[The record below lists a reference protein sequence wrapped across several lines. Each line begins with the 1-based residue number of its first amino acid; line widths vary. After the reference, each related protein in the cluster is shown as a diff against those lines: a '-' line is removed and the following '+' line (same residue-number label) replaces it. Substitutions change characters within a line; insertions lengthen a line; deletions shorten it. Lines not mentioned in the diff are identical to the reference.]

1 MSTRQLFSAS
11 RPASG
16 RKSALSWA
24 ADQSSVLPNSVLYLL
39 PPEVDDETVHDSWE
53 QYGNPLAIEIT
64 PFDEIVDRL
73 YEGSTYEG
81 ESVYAS
87 GEQRRWLVEAALTQI
102 DDPTNPL
109 HLDGEPT
116 VGLVEQAMELLTLL
130 EFAGLDSPKTVHK
143 RLEELGLHQLASPLS
158 IFFQYVLAIR
168 EEAFGSKLTFR
179 SERYLHSIR
188 RGPDIIPTILNT
200 TDVVV
205 VGAFQTLS
213 PLERDLLDQ
222 LASVFDTAVVFP
234 RVTDTPS
241 PTGVDQA
248 VSRLAQWYESIGF
261 DTAEGARRIGSVGQ
275 SPRDRLAHS
284 LYRYEHSAEQSVE
297 LPQEIS
303 VHSYPTIRHEVAG
316 LAREIRSL
324 IADGLSPEQ
333 ICVAVYD
340 EDTYTELLAQQL
352 NRADVPVTY
361 DTQRSFFETATGGL
375 FEAVLDL
382 GTEQRRQDPLVRL
395 LSNPLVMPE
404 QGSVTEEIVQLAERM
419 ESTRVDRLR
428 EQLDDSAVE
437 VVDNIV
443 AASQDFVEM
452 TDLVQAREELL
463 AALAVPVDDQGTGL
477 ADDLELPGKAED
489 EESSAL
495 FLSARVC
502 ESLTAVDSETSIAE
516 IRRALEQTTIDT
528 TVGRQSNSVRIASPT
543 HAISNSFS
551 YVFAP
556 GLTSEHTPSPVRRLA
571 FARKL
576 KDSHPDFAAADPV
589 RRTQYTFGLL
599 LASETRLQLSMPEKN
614 ANGDPYVLA
623 DVLMELKRL
632 TDIKI
637 ESQGMSATTPAT
649 HEDVYRSLAKSLETG
664 GITESGIQA
673 DVDSFDIEIA
683 GAHPQSRL
691 KEGLDVAAA
700 RGQSEIGKYDAQV
713 SANIVD
719 QFRDSDRPFSPSS
732 LETYAS
738 CGFKFYMESVL
749 DIEADDEITIELDA
763 LDAGTYVH
771 DVLEQFYREWL
782 SRGHTAVTEGN
793 LNEAQSVL
801 YEVASTELQTVRA
814 NETAFHQNWSA
825 SLFDGLSTTNNE
837 YGDPEADPGLLR
849 RFLDAEVTLAARDA
863 QPAKFEAH
871 VGLGTEDPDA
881 NVISA
886 APVRVPN
893 SDVSIHGKIDRIDL
907 TTDGGIVAYDY
918 KTGSTPSESDTLDG
932 LKFQLPAYLLM
943 ASEIFGSD
951 PIGASYYQ
959 VNPSSSISFHAGT
972 IGAEADATYH
982 TKQSTKPLRRHYT
995 LEFDEREEFREFLYN
1010 DVVSRIRDVSNAVQS
1025 GSFHPTV
1032 LDPDTA
1038 GCEYCEYRDACD
1050 VRHHRR
1056 HEIRGDLEEKDIP
1069 RYIPATEGST
1079 NE

>member
-1 MSTRQLFSAS
+1 MSTHQLFSAS

-16 RKSALSWA
+16 RKSALRWA
-24 ADQSSVLPNSVLYLL
+24 AEQSSGLPNSVLYLL
-39 PPEVDDETVHDSWE
+39 PPEVDDETVYDSWK
-53 QYGNPLAIEIT
+53 QYGNPLAIDIT
-64 PFDEIVDRL
+64 RFDEVVDRL
-73 YEGSTYEG
+73 YEESTYEG

-109 HLDGEPT
+109 YPDGGPT

-130 EFAGLDSPKTVHK
+130 EFAGLDSPEAVHE
-143 RLEELGLHQLASPLS
+143 RLEELGLHQLANPLS
-158 IFFQYVLAIR
+158 TFVQYVFSIR
-168 EEAFGSKLTFR
+168 EEAFGSRLTFR

-188 RGPDIIPTILNT
+188 RGPDIIPAILDT

-241 PTGVDQA
+241 PVGVDQA

-261 DTAEGARRIGSVGQ
+261 DTRDGARRIDSGGQ
-275 SPRDRLAHS
+275 SPRERLAHS
-284 LYRYEHSAEQSVE
+284 LYRYEHSADQSVE
-297 LPQEIS
+297 LPEDTSI
-303 VHSYPTIRHEVAG
+303 HSYPTIRHEVAG

-352 NRADVPVTY
+352 DRADVPVTY
-361 DTQRSFFETATGGL
+361 DTQRSFFETTTGGL
-375 FEAVLDL
+375 FEAALDL
-382 GTEQRRQDPLVRL
+382 GTDPDRQDPLVRL

-404 QGSVTEEIVQLAERM
+404 QESVTKEIVQLAERM

-428 EQLDDSAVE
+428 EQLDNSAVA

-443 AASQDFVEM
+443 VASQNFVEM
-452 TDLVQAREELL
+452 SDLVQAREELL

-477 ADDLELPGKAED
+477 ADDLELPGKTGD

-502 ESLTAVDSETSIAE
+502 ESLTAVDSETSIDE
-516 IRRALEQTTIDT
+516 IRRALEQITIDT
-528 TVGRQSNSVRIASPT
+528 TVGRQSDSVRIASPT

-556 GLTSEHTPSPVRRLA
+556 GLTSEHTPSSVRRLA

-576 KDSHPDFAAADPV
+576 NDSHPDFAAADPV

-599 LASETRLQLSMPEKN
+599 LASEATLQLSMPEKN
-614 ANGDPYVLA
+614 PNGDPYVLA

-632 TDIKI
+632 TDIEI
-637 ESQGMSATTPAT
+637 ESQDLSATTPAT

-664 GITESGIQA
+664 GITESGIRA
-673 DVDSFDIEIA
+673 DADSFDIEIA
-683 GAHPQSRL
+683 GAHPESRL
-691 KEGLDVAAA
+691 KEGLNVTAA
-700 RGQSEIGKYDAQV
+700 RGQSEIGKYDAQI

-719 QFRDSDRPFSPSS
+719 QFRDDDRPFSSSS

-782 SRGHTAVTEGN
+782 DRGHTAITEEN
-793 LNEAQSVL
+793 LDEAQSVL
-801 YEVASTELQTVRA
+801 YEVASTELQTIRA

-825 SLFDGLSTTNNE
+825 SLFDGLSVANNE
-837 YGDPEADPGLLR
+837 YGDPEADPGLFR
-849 RFLDAEVTLAARDA
+849 RFLDAEGTLAVRDA
-863 QPAKFEAH
+863 QPAELEAH
-871 VGLGTEDPDA
+871 VGLGIEDPDA

-886 APVRVPN
+886 DPVRLPN

-907 TTDGGIVAYDY
+907 TTDGNVVAYDY
-918 KTGSTPSESDTLDG
+918 KTGSTPSESETLDG

-972 IGAEADATYH
+972 IGAEADASYH
-982 TKQSTKPLRRHYT
+982 TQQTPKPLRRHYT
-995 LEFDEREEFREFLYN
+995 LEFDEREEFHEFLYN

-1056 HEIRGDLEEKDIP
+1056 HEVRGELEERDIP
-1069 RYIPATEGST
+1069 HYLPATEGSAD
-1079 NE
+1079 E